1 MIIISSFIVS
11 FVKVEVK
18 TFDILILQLVSLTD
32 WNKYY
37 TMLDDNPRYNL
48 FIKKNIAIGFT
59 ATPIS
64 EVVVNSD
71 LLSVVHVQKTKSQLQ
86 SSNESYC
93 RFLARVEHGSEILNP
108 RFLVILFEFVMKFY

>member
-1 MIIISSFIVS
+1 MIIINSFIVS

-48 FIKKNIAIGFT
+48 FIKKK
-59 ATPIS
+59 
-64 EVVVNSD
+64 
-71 LLSVVHVQKTKSQLQ
+71 KTL
-86 SSNESYC
+86 
-93 RFLARVEHGSEILNP
+93 P
-108 RFLVILFEFVMKFY
+108 